1 MVVISSLIPAATQI
15 PVWQENYARSEAGDL
30 LLVHESKPHLIG
42 RREVP
47 RNLKV
52 DGKSLSFLWSK
63 KTFSPSPGGKNQA
76 RKPKKNTKKRKTQKQ
91 GLNKHGSA
99 KTERPVGWRHRG
111 RKEDFCIDARGH
123 QRPL

>member
-42 RREVP
+42 RRVVP

-63 KTFSPSPGGKNQA
+63 KHFRLHQVVKIKLENQ
-76 RKPKKNTKKRKTQKQ
+76 RKTQK
-91 GLNKHGSA
+91 K
-99 KTERPVGWRHRG
+99 ERPRNKVLTNM
-111 RKEDFCIDARGH
+111 AV
-123 QRPL
+123 QRQNAQWAGDTEEERRIFA